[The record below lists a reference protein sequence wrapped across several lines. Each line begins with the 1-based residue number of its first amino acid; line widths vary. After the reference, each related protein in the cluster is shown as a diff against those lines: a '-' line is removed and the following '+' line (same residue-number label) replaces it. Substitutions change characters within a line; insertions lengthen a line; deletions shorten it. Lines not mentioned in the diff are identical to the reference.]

1 MFESIQ
7 AWAPHTAE
15 RVLKPGGRALMKLF
29 AGPGFQEPVASR
41 GGWAEASLSKP
52 RASGSGGAEMYLLAK
67 DFLMV

>member
-1 MFESIQ
+1 M
-7 AWAPHTAE
+7 
-15 RVLKPGGRALMKLF
+15 KPGGRALMKLF

-41 GGWAEASLSKP
+41 GGWAEVSLSKP